1 MRGQLICFKRSF
13 FGSSKPQTYSITR
26 VLKGSPSQLYK
37 IVSEVNNYKNFVPF
51 VEDSFVSSRD
61 EQQQPTRAGLKIG
74 WKDITEKFEC
84 MLTCKENERVHARS
98 VELDLFHEL
107 ETEWKFRD
115 ANGDKCRVDFTLL
128 YKFKNPLYDRL
139 SFMFAP
145 QVTNIMIGAFES
157 RLQQLKR
164 QSHRVQK
171 L

>member
-26 VLKGSPSQLYK
+26 VLKGSPLQLYK